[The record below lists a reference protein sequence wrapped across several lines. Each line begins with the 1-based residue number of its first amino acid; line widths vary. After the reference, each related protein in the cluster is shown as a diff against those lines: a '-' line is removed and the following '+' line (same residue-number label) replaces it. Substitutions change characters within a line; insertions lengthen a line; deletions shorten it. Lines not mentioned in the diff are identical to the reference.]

1 VLVASWWR
9 GRRWIPL
16 SMLAGGV
23 LAHVGMG
30 TGLVPCP
37 SMSMAGC
44 LASAIGL
51 VAAISLAATAV
62 RAGWLARRA
71 GRAVAALPH
80 AAVPVRLRAAAGR
93 AGVTR
98 LVGLAGGRP
107 AAFCAGLWRPRVYV
121 TAATAEL
128 DPAALQAVLVHEAVH
143 AHRRDPLR
151 RLLTGAAADV
161 LCWLPLARW
170 WHDQAVR
177 GAELSAD
184 RVAIAH
190 LGARPVATAL
200 LSVGGTTDTTATGAV
215 AFHDDAA
222 ADAVDARIGQ
232 LAGDPAPAPRP
243 RVSAVLVS
251 LSGLVAVTSLA
262 MCLGQTLLTW

>member
-16 SMLAGGV
+16 SVLAGGV
-23 LAHVGMG
+23 LGHVGMG

-37 SMSMAGC
+37 SMSMVGC
-44 LASAIGL
+44 LATAIGL
-51 VAAISLAATAV
+51 VAAISLIAMAV
-62 RAGWLARRA
+62 RAGWLAGRA
-71 GRAVAALPH
+71 GRAVAALPR
-80 AAVPVRLRAAAGR
+80 ATVPAELRAAAGR

-128 DPAALQAVLVHEAVH
+128 DPAALQAVLVHEAEH
-143 AHRRDPLR
+143 ACRRDPLR

-200 LSVGGTTDTTATGAV
+200 LSVGGTTDTTTIGAV
-215 AFHDDAA
+215 AFHDDVG
-222 ADAVDARIGQ
+222 ADTVDARIGQ

-243 RVSAVLVS
+243 RVSTVLVS
-251 LSGLVAVTSLA
+251 LSGLVVVTSLA
-262 MCLGQTLLTW
+262 MCLGQAMLAW